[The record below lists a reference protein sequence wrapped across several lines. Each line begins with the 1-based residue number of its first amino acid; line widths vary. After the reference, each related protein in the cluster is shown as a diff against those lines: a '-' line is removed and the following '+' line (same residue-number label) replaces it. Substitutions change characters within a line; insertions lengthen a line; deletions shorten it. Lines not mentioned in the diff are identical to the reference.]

1 VKLAPISRSEARL
14 FVAKHHR
21 HNHAPSV
28 AIFQV
33 GLRDDTGVLHGVAFG
48 ALPRARKLMDGRT
61 IEVIRV
67 ATDGSR
73 NACSMLYGACCR
85 AAAALGYDLAVT
97 YTLAS
102 ENGASLKASG
112 WSHDDDY
119 NGGNPNPDA
128 WDNRGGPRQV
138 AVDLFGTRARPLEAK
153 RRWWKELR

>member
-1 VKLAPISRSEARL
+1 MKLAPIGRTEARM
-14 FVAKHHR
+14 FIAKHHR

-28 AIFQV
+28 AIFQIGV
-33 GLRDDTGVLHGVAFG
+33 EDDDGALLGVAMAG
-48 ALPRARKLMDGRT
+48 LPRARKLMDGRT

-85 AAAALGYDLAVT
+85 AGAALGYKRAVT

-102 ENGASLKASG
+102 EDGASLRASG
-112 WSHDDDY
+112 WQRDATY

-128 WDNRGGPRQV
+128 WDNRGGVRRE
-138 AVDLFGTRARPLEAK
+138 AVDLFGTRARPLEPK
-153 RRWWKELR
+153 RRWWKQL